1 MKMLQALPTTE
12 FHVVI
17 LPHTDSE
24 SVQWILLALFT
35 TTLIL
40 SGFSTLIT
48 GMSVSSLPVSLG
60 TRKLLLLLFL
70 VYYSHECRSNKAHV
84 KMFSIIGRVIRQ
96 NEIVRDSS

>member
-60 TRKLLLLLFL
+60 TRKLLLFL
-70 VYYSHECRSNKAHV
+70 VYYSHEWRNNKAHV
-84 KMFSIIGRVIRQ
+84 KMFSIITRVIRQ